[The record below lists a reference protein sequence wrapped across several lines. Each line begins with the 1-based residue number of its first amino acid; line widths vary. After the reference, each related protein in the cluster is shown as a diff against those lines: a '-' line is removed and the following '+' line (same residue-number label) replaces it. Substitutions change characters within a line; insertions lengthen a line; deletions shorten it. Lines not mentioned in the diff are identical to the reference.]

1 MLLESAFY
9 KIKQIIVRPKKRL
22 SLQKHFHRNEHWI
35 VVSGSAVVQ
44 VGEREFVLNRN
55 ESTYIPMGSVHR
67 LSNEGK
73 IDLVIIEAQV
83 GEYLGE
89 DDIVR
94 IDDDYRRA

>member
-1 MLLESAFY
+1 M
-9 KIKQIIVRPKKRL
+9 VRV
-22 SLQKHFHRNEHWI
+22 N
-35 VVSGSAVVQ
+35 
-44 VGEREFVLNRN
+44 EREFTLNRN

-94 IDDDYRRA
+94 IDDDYHRA